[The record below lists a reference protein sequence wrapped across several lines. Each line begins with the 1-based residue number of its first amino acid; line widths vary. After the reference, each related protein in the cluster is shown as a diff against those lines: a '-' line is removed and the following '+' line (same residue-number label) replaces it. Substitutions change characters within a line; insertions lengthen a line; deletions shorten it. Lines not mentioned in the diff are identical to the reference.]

1 MNLLA
6 NPIQISSH
14 YVIYLKLYKY
24 NDIIMKYDDI
34 FQLYLNKK
42 NWLNLIKRVALCFA
56 IGNHT
61 GVYTYD

>member
-1 MNLLA
+1 MSYTWN
-6 NPIQISSH
+6 
-14 YVIYLKLYKY
+14 YKY
-24 NDIIMKYDDI
+24 NDIIMKYNDILMKYNDI

-42 NWLNLIKRVALCFA
+42 NWLNLIKRVALCFG